1 MVLWGD
7 KVIEDSYTF
16 RGLNAYLHHV
26 FGDTQRHIYWG
37 NIWFMVMTKVRAS
50 LQSSLTHATD
60 QEKCKVRIVC
70 KGTVRVFGHNWSLE
84 ELVAHFSECQTLP
97 SVLCRAVLFPFLC
110 TACCMVRSC
119 QSCGC
124 VPSFSPSTPD
134 WVTPTAD
141 ADIIKCSA
149 AVPGFCPLMASVFG
163 GRTSSRMPQASVCVT
178 QGGGSVV

>member
-16 RGLNAYLHHV
+16 RSLNAYLHQV
-26 FGDTQRHIYWG
+26 FGGTPRHISTEVIFDLW
-37 NIWFMVMTKVRAS
+37 WWLRL
-50 LQSSLTHATD
+50 LQSSFTRATD
-60 QEKCKVRIVC
+60 QEKCKVRVVC
-70 KGTVRVFGHNWSLE
+70 KDTVRFFGHDWSLG

-124 VPSFSPSTPD
+124 VPSFATPD

-163 GRTSSRMPQASVCVT
+163 GRTLSRMPQASDCVA

>member
-1 MVLWGD
+1 MC
-7 KVIEDSYTF
+7 K
-16 RGLNAYLHHV
+16 
-26 FGDTQRHIYWG
+26 DT
-37 NIWFMVMTKVRAS
+37 
-50 LQSSLTHATD
+50 
-60 QEKCKVRIVC
+60 VRI
-70 KGTVRVFGHNWSLE
+70 FGHDLSLG
-84 ELVAHFSECQTLP
+84 ELVAYFSECQTLP

-149 AVPGFCPLMASVFG
+149 DVPGFCPLMASVFG
-163 GRTSSRMPQASVCVT
+163 GRTLSKVLQSSVCVT
-178 QGGGSVV
+178 QGGGSVVQIALYWPLSNEHHIEQWWTLADTLSWPPAKELKMLFGWL